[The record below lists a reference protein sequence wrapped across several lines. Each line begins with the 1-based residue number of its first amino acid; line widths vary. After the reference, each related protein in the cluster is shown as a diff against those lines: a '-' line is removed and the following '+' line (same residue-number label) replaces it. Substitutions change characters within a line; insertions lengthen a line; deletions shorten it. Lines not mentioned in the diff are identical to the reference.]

1 LADCDPDMTRRWVET
16 WLKAGPK
23 LEKIRRDALRA
34 FRYEE
39 HVDEIDELL
48 QVACRF
54 ARPRL
59 TSGLVEQQR
68 LFQRLR
74 KEGPESESSPRGR
87 P

>member
-1 LADCDPDMTRRWVET
+1 LADRDEDMTRRWVEI

-23 LEKIRRDALRA
+23 LERIRRERLRA

-39 HVDEIDELL
+39 HVAEIDDLL
-48 QVACRF
+48 QMACRF

-68 LFQRLR
+68 LLQRLR
-74 KEGPESESSPRGR
+74 DQGPPKQ
-87 P
+87 